1 MTKLIISILA
11 AVVLSGC
18 SPSSSDTSAGG
29 GRGGVTEKAAAGTW
43 ISECTESAQGS
54 FIEKMTMQ
62 NGSGASTLEFM
73 QNQDCSGGVVRI
85 DGPNNFQYSLGSTTG
100 NTTQVTIT
108 GQGQPAVQGTVVF
121 DGAAMSL
128 TANGR
133 TMKYSKVVQQI
144 PQAPTPNGSDFDS
157 VAKGTWVTRECG
169 AAENNQ
175 SYKLLITFKGNG
187 QGSMV
192 YKLFQNPTCAGTA
205 QDVGAADFTYIV
217 DRYSNGG
224 GQITIDSQPSD
235 VTFQGNT
242 MTTSSEQGTSV
253 FEKIN

>member
-1 MTKLIISILA
+1 MKKLIISILA

-18 SPSSSDTSAGG
+18 SSGSSDKPAGG
-29 GRGGVTEKAAAGTW
+29 GGSVTEKAAAGTW
-43 ISECTESAQGS
+43 ISECTQSAQGS

-73 QNQDCSGGVVRI
+73 QNQDCSGTVVRT

-100 NTTQVTIT
+100 NITQVTIT

-121 DGAAMSL
+121 DGVMMSL

-133 TMKYSKVVQQI
+133 TMKYIKLVQQV
-144 PQAPTPNGSDFDS
+144 PTPNGNDFDS
-157 VAKGTWVTRECG
+157 AAKGTWIARDCG

-192 YKLFQNPTCAGTA
+192 YKLFQNPTCAGAA
-205 QDVGAADFTYIV
+205 QDVRAADFTYIV

-224 GQITIDSQPSD
+224 GQVTIDSQPSD